1 MTDKPFFEIQPVDPF
16 QLFLAKIAGTRHLY
30 EEGGYRIE
38 CYTYKGVTYITSF
51 QEPPQSFQQAH

>member
-1 MTDKPFFEIQPVDPF
+1 MNEPLYQPKVVGPF